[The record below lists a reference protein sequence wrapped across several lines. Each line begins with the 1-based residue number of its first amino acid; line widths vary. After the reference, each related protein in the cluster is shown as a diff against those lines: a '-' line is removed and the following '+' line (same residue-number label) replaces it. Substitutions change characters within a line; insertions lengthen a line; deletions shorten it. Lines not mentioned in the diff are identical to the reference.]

1 MSDHL
6 LRMQRIVSAE
16 VASTSTLAWMCTTN
30 LFTLLQ
36 IAKLLIIPFVC
47 LVELFWLRR
56 TFTPQTVM
64 SILVVILGVGVV

>member
-1 MSDHL
+1 
-6 LRMQRIVSAE
+6 
-16 VASTSTLAWMCTTN
+16 MCTYH
-30 LFTLLQ
+30 LFMSSQ